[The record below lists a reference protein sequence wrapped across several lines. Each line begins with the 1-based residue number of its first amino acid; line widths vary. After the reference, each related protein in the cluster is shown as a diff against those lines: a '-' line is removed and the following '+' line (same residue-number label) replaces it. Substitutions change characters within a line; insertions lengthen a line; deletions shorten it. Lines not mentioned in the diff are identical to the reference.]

1 MTLMYLGIKTEPW
14 KKRKKMSEKAMSDS
28 EKVHFLTEGIYRVS
42 PLLFLFSCVFYS
54 CAHCRRKIPES
65 GVIVYYCGNFH
76 KDLGWISRLLSS
88 SGAAFLNKHHYHRHG
103 NSWEHDSILL
113 NQLLNLLHFIHYLPK
128 NVPKDSGFSIQCQ
141 RGVATYT
148 LVKKNRLK
156 AQQII
161 KKIFAVGRGT
171 WNLSVSGGSRISRR
185 GRHQPLNLERK
196 PILWQFFLLKSAWKW
211 KKLDRRG
218 PPLNPPIRHCHWWLH
233 NLSQVPV

>member
-128 NVPKDSGFSIQCQ
+128 KCTKGLRIQHTVPT
-141 RGVATYT
+141 RGANLYFGE
-148 LVKKNRLK
+148 KKSPKSPANYKENFCRGEGHLK
-156 AQQII
+156 FI
-161 KKIFAVGRGT
+161 
-171 WNLSVSGGSRISRR
+171 
-185 GRHQPLNLERK
+185 
-196 PILWQFFLLKSAWKW
+196 
-211 KKLDRRG
+211 
-218 PPLNPPIRHCHWWLH
+218 C
-233 NLSQVPV
+233 